1 MNQVLKL
8 PQKAVDNL
16 IIEHKTLL
24 FFASYPE
31 NFDFRK
37 DDFIVEI
44 EETGKVFGY
53 ISCRLAYS
61 YKYFLIVY
69 LKNRKNIAWMEKS
82 FWYFLFSRKR
92 HYVFVD
98 TSYIVYKQAKSSIQ
112 KAVQ

>member
-1 MNQVLKL
+1 MNRIIKL

-16 IIEHKTLL
+16 IIKHKPLL
-24 FFASYPE
+24 FLASKPE
-31 NFDFRK
+31 NFDYRK

-53 ISCRLAYS
+53 ISCRFALS
-61 YKYFLIVY
+61 CKDFLRVY
-69 LKNRKNIAWMEKS
+69 LENRKDIAWMEKS

-92 HYVFVD
+92 YYVFFN

>member
-1 MNQVLKL
+1 MNHILEL

-16 IIEHKTLL
+16 IIKHKELL
-24 FFASYPE
+24 FLTSYPK
-31 NFDFRK
+31 NFDHRK
-37 DDFIVEI
+37 DDFIIEI
-44 EETGKVFGY
+44 EETGKVFGT

-61 YKYFLIVY
+61 YRHFLLVY
-69 LKNRKNIAWMEKS
+69 LKHRKLIAWMEKS

-92 HYVFVD
+92 HYVFVN